1 MLVLIVKNKI
11 TLGLSFGYHD
21 SAACLL
27 SNGRIL
33 AAIQEERLS
42 RVKADSRFPFLA
54 IQEVLRISNIAL
66 NQVDDIVFYEKPF
79 LKFERIIKDVATNFP
94 HGLDYFINASL
105 EWVGKGKLNFL
116 ESSLSEFKNEP
127 NFLEIKNFF
136 KEKQVYYSQHHLSH
150 AASAFF
156 PSNFKNAAVIIADA
170 VGEYSSTSIWTAH
183 ESHLE
188 LVKEYKFPHSIGVF
202 YSLITSYLGFKPNSG
217 EYKVMG
223 LAPFGKPIFLQEMKK
238 LFWWNFDEES
248 HLVYTKI
255 NLKIINPIWT
265 IEKNLKS
272 LEFFFKVPPRI
283 AESPITEFY
292 ANIASSLQ
300 ELTNLYMRD
309 LADSAESLT
318 GKSDLV
324 LAGGVALNCV
334 SNEFIRLNGK
344 FKRIWIQPAAGDAG
358 ASLGAAYAIQ
368 KKHFPNTPIEMLE
381 DMYLGAEF
389 SNNEISRVLNKYEVT
404 GSYFDLDAL
413 FTLAAQDLTKEL
425 IIGWFHGKSEFGP
438 RALGNR
444 SILAR
449 PDSKVMQQKLNLKIK
464 FRESFRPFAP
474 AVKFEKYN
482 EYFEGEPDPFM
493 IRIAKTKDYI
503 SSSYSKFSVRQMLD
517 TPRSLLQAVTH
528 LDGTAR
534 VQSVKKESNPIFYNL
549 LDAFEKSTNLPVLI
563 NTSFNT
569 RGEPIVYSPLDAIL
583 TFARSEIDILYIGNY
598 RIDRFGVSNKIHE
611 LLKEVKISND

>member
-1 MLVLIVKNKI
+1 MDNRI

-27 SNGRIL
+27 SNGKIL
-33 AAIQEERLS
+33 AAVQEERLS
-42 RVKADSRFPFLA
+42 RVKADSKFPFLA
-54 IQEVLRISNIAL
+54 IQEILRISKLPL

-79 LKFERIIKDVATNFP
+79 LKFERIIRDIASNFP
-94 HGLDYFINASL
+94 KSLDYFINASL
-105 EWVGKGKLNFL
+105 EWIGRGKLNFL
-116 ESSLSEFKNEP
+116 EQSLKEFENEP
-127 NFLEIKNFF
+127 NFLEIKNFL
-136 KEKQVYYSQHHLSH
+136 KEKQMYYSQHHLSH

-156 PSNFKNAAVIIADA
+156 PSNFKNAAVVIADA
-170 VGEYSSTSIWTAH
+170 VGEYSSTSIWTAQ
-183 ESHLE
+183 ESHIE
-188 LVKEYKFPHSIGVF
+188 LIKEYKFPHSIGVF

-223 LAPFGKPIFLQEMKK
+223 LAPFGKPIYFQELKT
-238 LFWWNFDEES
+238 LFSWNLDEKS
-248 HLVYTKI
+248 NLIDSKI

-272 LEFFFKVPPRI
+272 LEIFFKFPPRVP
-283 AESPITEFY
+283 ESTITEFY

-309 LADSAESLT
+309 LANFAASLT

-334 SNEFIRLNGK
+334 SNELIRLNGK
-344 FKRIWIQPAAGDAG
+344 FKQIWIQPAAGDAG
-358 ASLGAAYAIQ
+358 ASLGAAYALQ
-368 KKHFPNTPIEMLE
+368 KHTNPNIDIEILK

-389 SNNEISRVLNKYEVT
+389 SNNEISSILNEYDVT
-404 GSYFDLDAL
+404 GSFFDWDTL
-413 FTLAAQDLTKEL
+413 FTLAAEDLTKEL
-425 IIGWFHGKSEFGP
+425 IIGWFQGKSEFGP

-449 PDSKVMQQKLNLKIK
+449 PDSKSMQQKLNLKIK

-474 AVKFEKYN
+474 AVKFEKFD
-482 EYFEGEPDPFM
+482 EYFEGEPDQFM
-493 IRIAKTKDYI
+493 IRIAKTKDYVP
-503 SSSYSKFSVRQMLD
+503 SSSFNFNIRQMLD

-534 VQSVKKESNPIFYNL
+534 VQSVKKESNPIFYSL
-549 LDAFEKSTNLPVLI
+549 LDEFEKLTGLPVLI

-569 RGEPIVYSPLDAIL
+569 RGEPIVYSPLDALI

-598 RIDRFGVSNKIHE
+598 RIDRFGISNKVHE
-611 LLKEVKISND
+611 LLQEVKILND